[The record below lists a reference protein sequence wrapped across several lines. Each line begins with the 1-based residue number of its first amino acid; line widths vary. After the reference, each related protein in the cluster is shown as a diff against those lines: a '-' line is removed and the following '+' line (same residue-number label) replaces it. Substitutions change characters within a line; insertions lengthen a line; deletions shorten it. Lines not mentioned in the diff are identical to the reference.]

1 MEFTKIAL
9 YLFVANKNLLT
20 YLWYRNENS
29 NMNKLILNKL
39 GAKTSYTYILK
50 LLFAAAEII
59 RRLDQGKELKNIST
73 KN

>member
-1 MEFTKIAL
+1 M
-9 YLFVANKNLLT
+9 ANKNLLT

-73 KN
+73 KNLYMFER

>member
-1 MEFTKIAL
+1 M
-9 YLFVANKNLLT
+9 ANKNLLT

>member
-1 MEFTKIAL
+1 
-9 YLFVANKNLLT
+9 
-20 YLWYRNENS
+20 
-29 NMNKLILNKL
+29 MNKLILNKL